1 MRISLVLQSFFLA
14 LDGTLAST
22 IKFRPAGCI
31 FPLAPMDNHQCVE
44 GTSDGLII
52 YTTILGAKFPLG
64 VNFSIRRH
72 VRRATIYIDSTIIRT
87 YSEGPADKK
96 NKERLLR
103 NRWRPPF
110 HGSVET

>member
-1 MRISLVLQSFFLA
+1 MKISLALQSFFFGSEW
-14 LDGTLAST
+14 DTSIEFYPTGYTFT
-22 IKFRPAGCI
+22 
-31 FPLAPMDNHQCVE
+31 LAPMDTHQCGE

-72 VRRATIYIDSTIIRT
+72 VRRATIDIDSTIIRT